1 MAEMKEISPN
11 ASAGAKLTNWF
22 ENRIPTAFDAYKVHM
37 SEYYAPKNFNIWYV
51 FGALAMLVLVI
62 QIVTGIFLTMHY
74 KPDAALAFGSVE
86 YIMRD
91 VPWGWLVRY
100 MHSTGA
106 SAFFVVVYLHMF
118 RGLIYGSYRKPRE
131 LVWVFGCAI
140 FLCLMAEA
148 FMGYLLPWGQMSY
161 WGAQVIVNLFAA
173 IPFIG
178 PDLALLIR
186 GDYVVG
192 DATLN
197 RFFSF
202 HVIAVPL
209 VLLGLVAAHLVALH
223 DVGSNN
229 PDGVE
234 IKGPGAPKDAK
245 GRPLDGI
252 PFHHYYTVHDIFMVS
267 IFLMVFTAIVFFA
280 PEVGG
285 YFLEYNNF
293 IPADPL
299 KTPAHIAPV
308 WYFTPYYSML
318 RAITGEFMYVL
329 IACVVGGAL
338 LLVVKFKMPVL
349 FKGILM
355 VGALGVAAM
364 MLSIDAKFW
373 GVVVMGGAVIIL
385 FFLPWLDY
393 SPVKSIRYRPEW
405 HKYLYA
411 IFVINFVVL
420 AYLGV
425 QPPSAIG
432 ERVSQVGTLFY
443 FGFFILM
450 PWWSQLGEPKPVPSR
465 VTFAAH

>member
-1 MAEMKEISPN
+1 
-11 ASAGAKLTNWF
+11 
-22 ENRIPTAFDAYKVHM
+22 
-37 SEYYAPKNFNIWYV
+37 
-51 FGALAMLVLVI
+51 
-62 QIVTGIFLTMHY
+62 MHY
-74 KPDAALAFGSVE
+74 KPDAALAFASVE

-106 SAFFVVVYLHMF
+106 SAFFIVVYLHMY

-131 LVWVFGCAI
+131 LVWIFGCAI
-140 FLCLMAEA
+140 FLALMGEA

-173 IPFIG
+173 IPFVG

-186 GDYVVG
+186 GDYVVS

-209 VLLGLVAAHLVALH
+209 VLLGLIAAHLLALH

-234 IKGPGAPKDAK
+234 IKATKDAR
-245 GRPLDGI
+245 GIPLDGI
-252 PFHHYYTVHDIFMVS
+252 PFHPYYTVHDILGVAVFLF
-267 IFLMVFTAIVFFA
+267 IFSAILFFA
-280 PEVGG
+280 PEFGG

-318 RAITGEFMYVL
+318 RATTDLMVNVLVAIVAIGALLGVLRGRFGGAAKIALLGGAIVL
-329 IACVVGGAL
+329 IAL
-338 LLVVKFKMPVL
+338 LKVF
-349 FKGILM
+349 
-355 VGALGVAAM
+355 
-364 MLSIDAKFW
+364 DAKFW
-373 GVVVMGGAVIIL
+373 GVVVMGAAVIVL
-385 FFLPWLDY
+385 FFLPWLDH
-393 SPVKSIRYRPEW
+393 SPAKSIRYRPGW
-405 HKYLYA
+405 HKAVYG
-411 IFVINFVVL
+411 VFVVFFL
-420 AYLGV
+420 VLGYLGS
-425 QPPSAIG
+425 QPPSEVG
-432 ERVSQVGTLFY
+432 NYLSQVGTLVY
-443 FGFFILM
+443 FGFFLLM
-450 PWWSQLGEPKPVPSR
+450 PWWSQLGTFKPVPER
-465 VTFAAH
+465 ITFTGH